1 VARVPVLALL
11 LTLALAAATRAADP
25 APLLPLMAVPGANER
40 VLVIAPHPDD
50 ESLCCAGLLQQAREA
65 GALVGVVW
73 ITAGDG
79 FELDAL
85 VVEHTLSPDSASMQ
99 RLGRQRLH
107 EARAAADTL
116 GVPRASQYVLGYPDR
131 GLESLMGRYYQ
142 RPYRSKYTASSTV
155 RYADAVS
162 PGAGYTGRNL
172 ERDLEQVLSEFR
184 PTLVLAAAPQDLHP
198 DHRASG
204 ELARRLLERR
214 GQLALLRYWIIHARH
229 WPRPY
234 GLNPDLPLAPPAIAS
249 SLHWQS
255 LPLSEAQRATKLAAL
270 NQHGS
275 QMQLMAPLM
284 KAFVRADEL
293 FAAPTRERAP

>member
-1 VARVPVLALL
+1 VARVLVLALL
-11 LTLALAAATRAADP
+11 LTLALPAATRAADP

-50 ESLCCAGLLQQAREA
+50 ESLCCAGLLQQALEA
-65 GALVGVVW
+65 GAGVGVVW

-85 VVEHTLSPDSASMQ
+85 LVEHTLSPGSASMQ
-99 RLGRQRLH
+99 RLGRLRLR

-131 GLESLMGRYYQ
+131 GLESLLGAYYQ

-155 RYADAVS
+155 RYPDAIS
-162 PGAGYTGRNL
+162 PGAGYTGLNL
-172 ERDLEQVLSEFR
+172 QRDLEQVLNEFR
-184 PTLVLAAAPQDLHP
+184 PTLVLAPAPQDLHP

-214 GQLALLRYWIIHARH
+214 GQLAMLRYWIIHARQ

-234 GLNPDLPLAPPAIAS
+234 GLNPDLPLAPPAIAR
-249 SLHWQS
+249 SLPWHF

-270 NQHGS
+270 NRHGS

-293 FAAPTRERAP
+293 FAAPGQQQAP

>member
-1 VARVPVLALL
+1 MLVLALL
-11 LTLALAAATRAADP
+11 LTLALPVATRAADP
-25 APLLPLMAVPGANER
+25 APVLPPMTVPGANQR

-50 ESLCCAGLLQQAREA
+50 ESLCCAGVLQQALKA
-65 GALVGVVW
+65 GARVGVVW

-85 VVEHTLSPDSASMQ
+85 VVEHTLSPGSASMQ
-99 RLGRQRLH
+99 RLGRQRLR

-131 GLESLMGRYYQ
+131 GLESLMGSHYQ

-155 RYADAVS
+155 RYPDAVS
-162 PGAGYTGRNL
+162 PGASYTGLNL
-172 ERDLEQVLSEFR
+172 ERDLEQVLSEFQ

-204 ELARRLLERR
+204 ELVRRLLERR
-214 GQLALLRYWIIHARH
+214 GQLAMLRYWIIHARQ

-234 GLNPDLPLAPPAIAS
+234 GLNPDLPLAPPASAR

-270 NQHGS
+270 KQHGS

-284 KAFVRADEL
+284 KAFVRANEL
-293 FAAPTRERAP
+293 FAPPSQEQAP